1 MNRSGPTVLMVFSKF
16 GDSADTRY
24 LTNDLAD
31 AFADRG
37 FHVRVIHLP
46 WDSAGDRAARFYVQ
60 ENGVEVLVSPPLSLS
75 WLGPLGA
82 LCAKWGGSSFVAAR
96 RGRRQFGKS
105 PGAIVIGMSP
115 IALGAF
121 VWLWAL
127 KSAVVGSYAYLVDF
141 FPFHHRAIGVMPGGL
156 IFKVAHWIEGALLRR
171 FTVVG
176 CMSPRGLDY
185 LADNYALRRDQ
196 ATGVVSLWG
205 PQTLAPVADPGAV
218 RAMYDLPRDRPIAV
232 FGGQITHGRGI
243 EDVLASSELARE
255 AGSDLL
261 FLFIGRGPLAPLV
274 QRTVDGGSPNVR
286 LIGELGREEYLALVA
301 ACDVGVVAT
310 VANVDVPTFP
320 SKTID
325 YLRAGLPV
333 AASVEAS
340 TDFDEFVEAR
350 GFGVAVT
357 AGDPARLLQAIEAI
371 LADDGRRRAMVSAG
385 RRTLH
390 EIFNVDV
397 AVANIL
403 AQITQARD
411 GKSATAEPVGSRSTA
426 AGPTDREG
434 VRREMHTAAKK

>member
-1 MNRSGPTVLMVFSKF
+1 MSEPGPTVLMVFSKF

-24 LTNDLAD
+24 LSNDLAD
-31 AFADRG
+31 AFAERG
-37 FHVRVIHLP
+37 FRVRVIHLP
-46 WDSAGDRAARFYVQ
+46 WDSPEDRTARFYVQ
-60 ENGVEVLVSPPLSLS
+60 DNGVEVLVSPPLSLS
-75 WLGPLGA
+75 WLGRLGA
-82 LCAKWGGSSFVAAR
+82 LCAKWGGSSFVAAH

-115 IALGAF
+115 VVLGAF
-121 VWLWAL
+121 VWRWAL
-127 KSAVVGSYAYLVDF
+127 RSASVGSYAYLVDF

-156 IFKVAHWIEGALLRR
+156 IFKVAHWMESALLRR

-176 CMSPRGLDY
+176 CMSPLGLEY
-185 LADNYALRRDQ
+185 LARNYALRPDQ

-205 PQTLAPVADPGAV
+205 PQSLALSADPGGV
-218 RAMYDLPRDRPIAV
+218 RAMYGLPGDRPIAV

-243 EDVLASSELARE
+243 EDILASAELARR
-255 AGSDLL
+255 AQSDLV
-261 FLFIGRGPLAPLV
+261 FLFIGRGSLASLV
-274 QRTVDGGSPNVR
+274 QQAVNSGSSNVC
-286 LIGELGREEYLALVA
+286 LISELGREEYLTLVA
-301 ACDVGVVAT
+301 ACDVGIVAT

-350 GFGVAVT
+350 GFGLAVT
-357 AGDPARLLQAIEAI
+357 AGEPVRLLEAIEFI
-371 LADDGRRRAMVSAG
+371 LADDDRRQAMVSAG

-397 AVANIL
+397 AVTSML
-403 AQITQARD
+403 AQIAQARD
-411 GKSATAEPVGSRSTA
+411 WKSATAEPVGVRGAA
-426 AGPTDREG
+426 AGHVDR
-434 VRREMHTAAKK
+434 

>member
-1 MNRSGPTVLMVFSKF
+1 MVFSKF

-24 LTNDLAD
+24 LSNDLAD
-31 AFADRG
+31 AYAERG
-37 FHVRVIHLP
+37 YRVRVIHLP
-46 WDSAGDRAARFYVQ
+46 WDSPEERTARFYVQ
-60 ENGVEVLVSPPLSLS
+60 ENGVEVLVSPPLSLDR
-75 WLGPLGA
+75 LGRLGA

-96 RGRRQFGKS
+96 RGGRQFGKS

-127 KSAVVGSYAYLVDF
+127 RSASVVSYAYMVDF

-156 IFKVAHWIEGALLRR
+156 IFKVAHWMESALLRR

-176 CMSPRGLDY
+176 CMSPLGLKY
-185 LADNYALRRDQ
+185 LAENYTLRPGQ
-196 ATGVVSLWG
+196 PTGVVSLWG
-205 PQTLAPVADPGAV
+205 PQSLAPAADPRAV
-218 RAMYDLPRDRPIAV
+218 RAMYGLPQDRPIAV

-274 QRTVDGGSPNVR
+274 QRTIDGGSPNVR
-286 LIGELGREEYLALVA
+286 LTGELGREHYLALVA
-301 ACDVGVVAT
+301 ACDVGIVAT

-350 GFGVAVT
+350 GFGLAVT
-357 AGDPARLLQAIEAI
+357 AGDPAGLLGAIEAI
-371 LADDGRRRAMVSAG
+371 LADDSRRLAMVSAG
-385 RRTLH
+385 RTTLH

-397 AVANIL
+397 AVTTML
-403 AQITQARD
+403 AQIAQARD
-411 GKSATAEPVGSRSTA
+411 GKSATAEAVDAHTTA
-426 AGPTDREG
+426 TGQVDR
-434 VRREMHTAAKK
+434 